1 MKYALSMHELD
12 GSEYLKHVEFYFL
25 ESERVF
31 LIFKALI
38 EIHIHEFEHKCEFTW
53 IIAWLPLGSS

>member
-38 EIHIHEFEHKCEFTW
+38 EIHIHEFEDKCEFT
-53 IIAWLPLGSS
+53 